1 MKSFVRRFRLWFLL
15 GICLSLLFACN
26 GDSVPQVDSFDAAE
40 KALQSTILPNI
51 AVEDAL
57 VPDAIASQYTTDQI
71 AEPLPRVDDYPL
83 YGAQPSTDPQTLY
96 LEVFSSS
103 EKGNAKLADERW
115 LVDVADAFNARKEKV
130 GSGQVVQVGIRNIPS
145 GLASQLLAAQAIK
158 PAGFTPANDLW
169 LKLLESQKVKFQSV
183 VPSLVPNH
191 AGFVVDDKTY
201 QGLAAG
207 GTVTFEQLLDAIL
220 GGEITIGYPNPYASS
235 TALNLL
241 YTIFWRAAGH
251 QEDGKP
257 LTAADLKLPQV
268 TSVFDTFQKQVLVTT
283 LTAPD
288 LRDLFVRDRTKLQA
302 FPLEYQNYVGL
313 KKLPDFS
320 QTAFIPFGVPH
331 NSPLVGFD
339 WNTPAQKEALEKF
352 ADFALSQPM
361 QDLATTKGFERANN
375 QSQPAL
381 SSPPGDVLQAAQA
394 FWKERKDGGRTVYMM
409 VVIDSSGSMEGDR
422 LTAVQQGLRIAT
434 KQINAGNYVGLIS
447 FGDRPRRLVNMA
459 AFDEM
464 QQKRILAAVD
474 SLTADGSTAMYDA
487 SLIALSDLMAQK
499 KNDPDG
505 RYYLLLLTDGEVNA
519 GHTFEQIKDILKF
532 SEVRI
537 YPIAYGEVN
546 QGELQAIA
554 SLRESNV
561 QAGSPQNV
569 EQLLRG
575 LFQTNL

>member
-15 GICLSLLFACN
+15 GVCLSLLFACN
-26 GDSVPQVDSFDAAE
+26 GDSLPKVDSFDSAE
-40 KALQSTILPNI
+40 KVLQSNILPNI
-51 AVEDAL
+51 QVEDAL
-57 VPDAIASQYTTDQI
+57 VPDAIAAQYTTDQI
-71 AEPLPRVDDYPL
+71 AEPLPKPDDYPL
-83 YGAQPSTDPQTLY
+83 YAAQPSTDPQTVY
-96 LEVFSSS
+96 LEIYSSS
-103 EKGNAKLADERW
+103 EKGNAKLEDERW

-145 GLASQLLAAQAIK
+145 GLASQLLAAQAVK

-169 LKLLESQKVKFQSV
+169 LKLLDSQKVKFQSIA
-183 VPSLVPNH
+183 PSLVPNH

-201 QGLAAG
+201 QGLASG
-207 GTVTFEQLLDAIL
+207 GNVTFERLLDAIL
-220 GGEITIGYPNPYASS
+220 GGEMTIGYPNPYASS

-251 QEDGKP
+251 HQDGKP

-288 LRDLFVRDRTKLQA
+288 LRDIFVRDRTKLQA

-320 QTAFIPFGVPH
+320 QTVFVPFGVPH
-331 NSPLVGFD
+331 NSPLVGFE
-339 WNTPAQKEALEKF
+339 WNTPAQKEALKKF

-361 QDLATTKGFERANN
+361 QDLASTKGFEQASG
-375 QSQPAL
+375 QQQQEL

-409 VVIDSSGSMEGDR
+409 VVIDSSGSMEGER
-422 LTAVQQGLRIAT
+422 LAAVQEGLRIAT
-434 KQINAGNYVGLIS
+434 KQINAGNHVGLVS

-459 AFDEM
+459 PFDEM

-474 SLTADGSTAMYDA
+474 SVVADGSTAMYDA

-519 GHTFEQIKDILKF
+519 GHTFDQIKDVLKH

-561 QAGSPQNV
+561 QAGNPQNV